1 MQIKDSGSNYQFYEK
16 NLDANVSSSGFDRS
30 YINSFTAKEG
40 QLIPYWWDYTIMGD
54 RFTKSTE
61 CLCEVV
67 NPPVVPLMSRQRI
80 FFHDYWVS
88 FTQIWKKAQIFFSK
102 GHSQNQFETASSI
115 KIPTIKL
122 SKWERGSLADML
134 NFNFVRA
141 DDDGYFVCN
150 ALKFMAYLRI
160 WRDMYL
166 NKKIFCKYLERCING
181 DFTIDNPL
189 YEAGSATH
197 PNEHLT
203 TAQVTK
209 IYNFIFPLD
218 DADFRLE
225 TPQWNDLANDDEI
238 IQWLFGE
245 MRYRDYVDDY
255 FTSATL
261 EPIFGTMPTI
271 NGTVLGDTLFERV
284 QGIGGTEGKSN
295 LTTITGMLGYGTF
308 TDGTLTQKQLG
319 LFGYGF
325 DASSKIAE
333 GNTSTS
339 SAHLFD
345 LGISSNTAHQ
355 PYTIVTHGNTTASQ
369 NPGFAKTITDKSKI
383 QDTDAQYKDFI
394 DAFNNTMRLKVKD
407 LATNFTIDQIRQAE
421 SATLILEKLCK
432 SDGSYRDFAKV
443 MFGVDPASAYD
454 FRPTYFG
461 GTYQPIKYAQVINT
475 AGTDN
480 NIQGDITGSGLSS
493 GKGYIGS
500 MYCDDY
506 GVMLGIMSIMPDT
519 YYCQGLD
526 RQDTYK
532 TAEEF
537 YLPDRAELG
546 KQAIINKELYNDPQ
560 DIDNE
565 DVFAYQNRYDELRYR
580 ANEVHGDLADETNN
594 TAKPY
599 IQTRF
604 FNSRPTL
611 TPEFLTTEGNIDDD
625 WLSEDVDLHTPYIVQ
640 VGNIVNTIRPLPYRA
655 EPATF
660 GM

>member
-1 MQIKDSGSNYQFYEK
+1 MQIKDTGSNYQFYEK
-16 NLDANVSSSGFDRS
+16 NLNANVSKSGFDRS
-30 YINSFTAKEG
+30 YINTFTAKEG

-61 CLCEVV
+61 CLAEVV
-67 NPPVVPLMSRQRI
+67 NPPTVPLMSRQRI

-88 FTQIWKKAQIFFSK
+88 FTQIWKQGQIFFSK
-102 GHSQNQFETASSI
+102 GHSQNQFETASNI
-115 KIPTIKL
+115 RIPTIKL
-122 SKWERGSLADML
+122 SKWKRGSLADML
-134 NFNFVRA
+134 NFNFVQA
-141 DDDGYFVCN
+141 DGDGYYECN

-160 WRDMYL
+160 YRDYYL

-181 DFTIDNPL
+181 DYTIDNPL
-189 YEAGSATH
+189 YESGSETH

-218 DADFRLE
+218 DSDFRLG
-225 TPQWNDLANDDEI
+225 TAQWNDLANDDEV
-238 IQWLFGE
+238 IQYLFGE
-245 MRYRDYVDDY
+245 MQYRDFVDDY

-271 NGTVLGDTLFERV
+271 NGTILGDTLFERV
-284 QGIGGTEGKSN
+284 QGIGGTQGKSN
-295 LTTITGMLGYGTF
+295 LSTITGILGYGTF

-319 LFGYGF
+319 LLGNGTLDVTAITPSQSGALNPGLQRINGGSAGTEKYSYGF
-325 DASSKIAE
+325 
-333 GNTSTS
+333 GGTS
-339 SAHLFD
+339 SA
-345 LGISSNTAHQ
+345 A
-355 PYTIVTHGNTTASQ
+355 Q
-369 NPGFAKTITDKSKI
+369 NPQYSQSLKI
-383 QDTDAQYKDFI
+383 NTEQDTDAQYNDFI
-394 DAFNNTMRLKVKD
+394 EAFNNTMRLKVKD

-443 MFGVDPASAYD
+443 MFGVDPKSAYD

-475 AGTDN
+475 AGTDT

-500 MYCDDY
+500 MFCDDY
-506 GVMLGIMSIMPDT
+506 GVFIGIMSIMPDT

-546 KQAIINKELYNDPQ
+546 KQAILNKELYNDPQ
-560 DIDNE
+560 DIDN
-565 DVFAYQNRYDELRYR
+565 DNIFAWQNRYDELRYR

-604 FNSRPTL
+604 FSERPTL
-611 TPEFLTTEGNIDDD
+611 TPEFLTTDGNIDED
-625 WLSEDVDLHTPYIVQ
+625 WLSEDVSLHTPFIVQ
-640 VGNIVNTIRPLPYRA
+640 VGNIVTAIRPLPYRA

>member
-1 MQIKDSGSNYQFYEK
+1 MQIKDTGSNYQFYEK
-16 NLDANVSSSGFDRS
+16 NLDANVSKSGFDRS
-30 YINSFTAKEG
+30 YINTFTAKEG

-54 RFTKSTE
+54 TFTKSTE
-61 CLCEVV
+61 CLAEVV
-67 NPPVVPLMSRQRI
+67 NPPTVPLMSRQRI

-88 FTQIWKKAQIFFSK
+88 FTQIWKQGQIFFSK
-102 GHSQNQFETASSI
+102 GHSQNQFETASNI

-122 SKWERGSLADML
+122 AKWRRGSLADML
-134 NFNFVRA
+134 NFNFVQA
-141 DDDGYFVCN
+141 DDDGYYECN

-160 WRDMYL
+160 YRDYYL
-166 NKKIFCKYLERCING
+166 NKKIYCKYLERCING
-181 DFTIDNPL
+181 DYKIENPL
-189 YEAGSATH
+189 YESGSETH
-197 PNEHLT
+197 PNEYLT

-209 IYNFIFPLD
+209 IYNFLFPLD
-218 DADFRLE
+218 DSDFRLG
-225 TPQWNDLANDDEI
+225 TAQWNDLANDDEI
-238 IQWLFGE
+238 IQYLFGE
-245 MRYRDYVDDY
+245 MQYRDFVDDY

-271 NGTVLGDTLFERV
+271 NGTILGNTLFERV
-284 QGIGGTEGKSN
+284 QGIGGTNGTTN
-295 LTTITGMLGYGTF
+295 LTSLSGLLGYGEF
-308 TDGTLTQKQLG
+308 KDGTLTQKQLG
-319 LFGYGF
+319 LFGVANNNVSGATAPKNKYIMGGF
-325 DASSKIAE
+325 TNNAQSPFAQQRLDQTNDAWHDTLITE
-333 GNTSTS
+333 
-339 SAHLFD
+339 D
-345 LGISSNTAHQ
+345 
-355 PYTIVTHGNTTASQ
+355 
-369 NPGFAKTITDKSKI
+369 AKY
-383 QDTDAQYKDFI
+383 QDFI
-394 DAFNNTMRLKVKD
+394 DAFNNTLRLKVKD

-443 MFGVDPASAYD
+443 MFGVDPKSAYD

-475 AGTDN
+475 AGTAT

-500 MYCDDY
+500 MFCDDY
-506 GVMLGIMSIMPDT
+506 GVFIGIMSIMPDT

-546 KQAIINKELYNDPQ
+546 KQAILNKELYNDPQ
-560 DIDNE
+560 DIDN
-565 DVFAYQNRYDELRYR
+565 DNIFAWQNRYDELRYR
-580 ANEVHGDLADETNN
+580 ANEVHGELADETNN

-604 FNSRPTL
+604 FNERPTL
-611 TPEFLTTEGNIDDD
+611 TPEFLTTDGNIDDD
-625 WLSEDVDLHTPYIVQ
+625 WLSEDVDLHTPFIVQ
-640 VGNIVNTIRPLPYRA
+640 VGNIVTAIRPLPYRA

>member
-1 MQIKDSGSNYQFYEK
+1 MQIKDTGSNYQFYEK
-16 NLDANVSSSGFDRS
+16 NLDANVSKSGFDRS
-30 YINSFTAKEG
+30 YINTFTAKEG

-54 RFTKSTE
+54 TFTKSTE
-61 CLCEVV
+61 CLAEVV
-67 NPPVVPLMSRQRI
+67 NPPTVPLMSRQRI
-80 FFHDYWVS
+80 FFHDYWLS
-88 FTQIWKKAQIFFSK
+88 FTQIWKQGQIFFSK
-102 GHSQNQFETASSI
+102 GHSQNQFETASNI
-115 KIPTIKL
+115 RIPTIKL
-122 SKWERGSLADML
+122 SKWNRGSLADML
-134 NFNFVRA
+134 NFNFVQA
-141 DDDGYFVCN
+141 DGDGYYECN

-160 WRDMYL
+160 YRDYYL

-181 DFTIDNPL
+181 DYTIDNPL
-189 YEAGSATH
+189 YESGSETH

-209 IYNFIFPLD
+209 IYNFLFPLD
-218 DADFRLE
+218 DSDFRLG
-225 TPQWNDLANDDEI
+225 TSQWNDLANDDEI
-238 IQWLFGE
+238 IQYLFGE
-245 MRYRDYVDDY
+245 MQYRDFVDDY

-271 NGTVLGDTLFERV
+271 NGTILGDTLFERV

-295 LTTITGMLGYGTF
+295 LSTMTGILGYGTF

-319 LFGYGF
+319 LFNTGKVTGAF
-325 DASSKIAE
+325 DTGDTTLNQVTPQSTGVSVQRKHP
-333 GNTSTS
+333 NTGHTS
-339 SAHLFD
+339 SVAFNNSLSENQ
-345 LGISSNTAHQ
+345 L
-355 PYTIVTHGNTTASQ
+355 
-369 NPGFAKTITDKSKI
+369 
-383 QDTDAQYKDFI
+383 TDAQYNDFI
-394 DAFNNTMRLKVKD
+394 EAFNNTMRLKVRD

-443 MFGVDPASAYD
+443 MFGVDPKSAYD

-475 AGTDN
+475 AGTES

-500 MYCDDY
+500 MFCDDY
-506 GVMLGIMSIMPDT
+506 GVFIGIMSIMPDT

-546 KQAIINKELYNDPQ
+546 KQAILNKEIYNDPQ
-560 DIDNE
+560 DIDN
-565 DVFAYQNRYDELRYR
+565 DNIFAWQNRYDELRYR

-604 FNSRPTL
+604 FNERPTL
-611 TPEFLTTEGNIDDD
+611 TPEFLTTDGNIDED
-625 WLSEDVDLHTPYIVQ
+625 WLSEEVSLHTPFIVQ
-640 VGNIVNTIRPLPYRA
+640 IGNIVTAIRPLPYRA